1 MKVVARSTVASRS
14 AFAGARIT
22 TRRAPKAAV
31 SRSAVRTMAL
41 FGGASKTAADS
52 IYNIKVTNIDGK
64 EIKMSQYKGKALL
77 IVNVASACGMT
88 PQYSSLVA
96 LYDKYKSKGFEI
108 IAFPCNAFGKQE
120 SGENCEIKAFAQR
133 KGAKFTM
140 LEKGEVNGPNEAPLY
155 TFLKDK
161 KGGLLGKDIPWNFS
175 KFLVDKNGTV
185 VKRFAPTDDPLNFEK
200 DIVALL

>member
-1 MKVVARSTVASRS
+1 
-14 AFAGARIT
+14 
-22 TRRAPKAAV
+22 
-31 SRSAVRTMAL
+31 
-41 FGGASKTAADS
+41 
-52 IYNIKVTNIDGK
+52 
-64 EIKMSQYKGKALL
+64 
-77 IVNVASACGMT
+77 MT

-175 KFLVDKNGTV
+175 KFLVDKKGTV

-200 DIVALL
+200 DIVAVL